1 MAQKTS
7 GDGPQRGKPSVSQA
21 LWGHLLQRN
30 IPPALRGT
38 PSLSS
43 SPVPIAPVDKN
54 GTSMR
59 MLLHDN
65 QATLEKFSGHVEK
78 LTSRVD
84 DAKREIATAHRIFQ
98 FGHEK
103 LVEENVSLLNR
114 CQTEIQK
121 SVGKPAQADRLEDT
135 RKLLSA
141 VERTIESLSSRV
153 DALQMVRV
161 RKYGSLVYLC

>member
-1 MAQKTS
+1 MTEETLDDRTQAL
-7 GDGPQRGKPSVSQA
+7 QRAKPSVSQA

-38 PSLSS
+38 PSVAT
-43 SPVPIAPVDKN
+43 PTIPATPIDKN

-78 LTSRVD
+78 LTSRVE
-84 DAKREIATAHRIFQ
+84 DAKREIATAHKVFQ

-103 LVEENVSLLNR
+103 LVEENVSLREYAYIHYPTSTGEGPQGN
-114 CQTEIQK
+114 
-121 SVGKPAQADRLEDT
+121 A
-135 RKLLSA
+135 
-141 VERTIESLSSRV
+141 
-153 DALQMVRV
+153 
-161 RKYGSLVYLC
+161 Y